1 MHRVTFLYLDLTSIS
16 KYHSMLFPFNY
27 PLSLFLCPWRTFFFF
42 FFFAVLV
49 ANYFFLSN
57 YPSVIIILI
66 QSSLDCSLWNSRT
79 PTLIDHIGN
88 SSWQNKRLVFTILIN
103 FLTSW
108 LFIFLFCHFLE
119 PSFLF
124 LLQNIVKLANK

>member
-16 KYHSMLFPFNY
+16 KYHSMLVPFNY
-27 PLSLFLCPWRTFFFF
+27 PLSLFLCPWHTFSFFFCGSRRK
-42 FFFAVLV
+42 L
-49 ANYFFLSN
+49 FFLSS

-103 FLTSW
+103 LLTSW
-108 LFIFLFCHFLE
+108 LFISFSATSWSPLFCSSCIISL
-119 PSFLF
+119 
-124 LLQNIVKLANK
+124 N